1 MAQDILRNEDFKT
14 TATFDN
20 VRGIIYKGN
29 GSPVGRADSANPGAI
44 YIDNYTGQLW
54 VALTAGDP
62 ATWRP
67 YFSDVTNNVR
77 IDSDVQ
83 DGDLIGI
90 FGAGAWTVG
99 SSMSVSKNGIGSAG
113 TQNAAFAAGGQLTGY
128 RTDTSLYNGSIWSA
142 SGNLNV
148 SKYYPAGI
156 GAQNAGAVIGGSTAV
171 GPISSTEQFNGTT
184 WTSSANL
191 NGPKIF
197 PGSVGS
203 TAATLAAGGGTAT
216 AVIGATEIFNGSA
229 WSVAAS
235 LNASR
240 QYAPNHGAQNACLIS
255 AGCTGTTVASTIAAT
270 TERFNGSSWSFGP
283 AILQKRYAQM
293 SFGSE
298 NAGLMTG
305 GDTNGGTGATV
316 LSEIFNGSSW
326 ASTGALSLKVN
337 TAASAGSQA
346 AGFIAGGY
354 NGTNFQV
361 RTELH
366 NQTIYRKLTYNS
378 SQCALNIGMAYNV
391 TTTSLTASVMRGD
404 LPSTYIAGNKVS
416 GADGNNSVY
425 FGISRFNNV
434 DNNVFVSS
442 ATATISSISVSTTHN
457 ATLNL
462 SVSINTGFAVGGLL
476 LISGGGSSTKTVIV
490 GGTASA
496 PIVRWENVSSSASTS
511 LTVGCLWGQ
520 RIVYDSVGII
530 AAGTVAYI
538 TQSDS
543 TAISDFYK
551 GRYGDTLYIPYAN
564 VSGTNGSSQI
574 AGTYKIALA
583 EVSGGLVTYTID
595 LPTAMNFTET
605 GIGKVTLLQQLV
617 TSALSQG
624 LGGITG
630 RAFSADDI
638 ILGYR
643 NKMRIPMNPF
653 QDDLSN
659 GRF

>member
-67 YFSDVTNNVR
+67 YFQDITNNIR
-77 IDSDVQ
+77 IDADVQ

-90 FGAGAWTVG
+90 FGRG
-99 SSMSVSKNGIGSAG
+99 SWATTGSMSVGKSHASMAG
-113 TQNAAFAAGGQLTGY
+113 TVNASFVAGGYDQAGAVL
-128 RTDTSLYNGSIWSA
+128 SVAELFNGSIWSLA
-142 SGNLNV
+142 SNLSV
-148 SKYYPAGI
+148 SKGQMASCGS
-156 GAQNAGAVIGGSTAV
+156 QNAGLVAGGATTTNTNA
-171 GPISSTEQFNGTT
+171 TELFNGSS
-184 WTSSANL
+184 WAISGVLSTSKV
-191 NGPKIF
+191 P
-197 PGSVGS
+197 VGGGIG
-203 TAATLAAGGGTAT
+203 TQNAGLVAGGFMVA
-216 AVIGATEIFNGSA
+216 AVSVTELFNGATWSIGSNLLFARSYSAPAGSQNAGLISAGYTTTNVNSSELFNGSA
-229 WSVAAS
+229 WSKGPV
-235 LNASR
+235 LTSR
-240 QYAPNHGAQNACLIS
+240 RHLAGAGSQNAAWAGGGFIS
-255 AGCTGTTVASTIAAT
+255 AST
-270 TERFNGSSWSFGP
+270 S
-283 AILQKRYAQM
+283 LC
-293 SFGSE
+293 
-298 NAGLMTG
+298 
-305 GDTNGGTGATV
+305 
-316 LSEIFNGSSW
+316 EIFNGSSW
-326 ASTGALSLKVN
+326 SATGVMTGNK
-337 TAASAGSQA
+337 ASAAGSGSQN
-346 AGFIAGGY
+346 GGLVAGGET
-354 NGTNFQV
+354 GTGTG
-361 RTELH
+361 RTRISEIH
-366 NQTIYRKLTYNS
+366 SQSTYRKLTYNS

-391 TTTSLTASVMRGD
+391 TTTSLTASVVRGD

-416 GADGNNSVY
+416 GADYNNSVY

-490 GGTASA
+490 GGTPSA

-511 LTVGCLWGQ
+511 LTIGCLWGQ
-520 RIVYDSVGII
+520 RIVYNSVDII
-530 AAGTVAYI
+530 AAGTVAYV

-543 TAISDFYK
+543 IAISDFYK
-551 GRYGDTLYIPYAN
+551 GRYGDMLHIPYAN

-574 AGTYKIALA
+574 AGTYRIASA
-583 EVSGGLVTYTID
+583 QVSVGLVTYTID

-624 LGGITG
+624 LGGTTG

-638 ILGYR
+638 VLGYR